1 MKKLILYLAKKYIIK
16 ALNDLLFKNKGKVIQ
31 VSNTID
37 FWVDRLGRII
47 MALKSLN
54 AKFTDGEIT
63 TEELKEST
71 EEVERLV
78 QEF

>member
-54 AKFTDGEIT
+54 AKFADGEIT